1 MSGITRQL
9 MRSSGAIN
17 PAWDLAYAYYD
28 PSPGT
33 SWSLPGAKFL
43 RTFSVG
49 VQEADPT
56 GLFFRPDGLKM
67 YVSGGTGDDINEY
80 DLSVAWDLTTAVF
93 LQNFS
98 VAAQETAPVD
108 VFFKPDGTKMYVLG
122 SQGDDVTEYVLP
134 TAWDVS
140 TAGVYGNNFSV
151 AGQDNNPSGVTFK
164 PDGTKVYVTGT
175 TGNSVS
181 EYDLSTAWVVSSAT
195 FVQSFSTA
203 AQASGLTDVSF
214 KPDGL
219 KMYVTGTT
227 SDNVV
232 EYDLSTAWDVSTAVF
247 LQSFSVA
254 AQETTPEG
262 VFFRGDGLKMYM
274 TGTTSDNVNEYD
286 LSTAWDVSTAVFLQ
300 SFSVAAQDTVPTGV
314 FFKPDGLKMYVL
326 GDTDNDINE
335 YNLSTAWDVS
345 TAVFL
350 QNFSVVVA
358 GDTVPRGV
366 FFKEDG
372 VHMYVVGSLGDK
384 VYDLTLSTPWDV
396 STAAVYAG
404 GFSVI
409 GQDNNPSGMTF
420 KPDGTKM
427 YMCGA
432 SSIAV
437 NEYDL
442 STAWVVASATF
453 VQSFSVNAQET
464 IPTGVTFKPDGTK
477 MYVCGTTGD
486 GVDEYTL
493 STPWDVSTATFSFFL
508 SLASQDTG
516 PQAIFF
522 KPDGSRLYMLGGTGD
537 GINEY
542 DLSGF
547 SVAAQDTAPTDVFF
561 KPDGLKMY
569 VLGDTDNDINEY
581 DLSTAWD
588 LGTAVFLQNFIISVQ
603 ELTPHAFFF
612 RDNGL
617 KMYICGTSGDDVN
630 EYNLSTAWDVSTAVF
645 LQNFSVA
652 AQDINPAGLFFKPDG
667 TKMYMTGISSDSVHE
682 YDLSVAWD
690 VSTAVFLQSFSVTT
704 EERNPEGVFFKPDGT
719 KMFITGSS
727 DRDVYEYDLS
737 TAWDVS
743 TATFSKL
750 FDLGAY
756 ASFPEGLF
764 FRNDGTKM
772 FIIGSGYDKVFEFS
786 LAIQS

>member
-181 EYDLSTAWVVSSAT
+181 EYDLSTAWVVASAT
-195 FVQSFSTA
+195 FVQSFSVN
-203 AQASGLTDVSF
+203 AQETIPTGVTF
-214 KPDGL
+214 KPDGT
-219 KMYVTGTT
+219 KMYVCGTT
-227 SDNVV
+227 GDGVD
-232 EYDLSTAWDVSTAVF
+232 EYTLSTPWDVSTATFSFF
-247 LQSFSVA
+247 LSLASQDTGPQA
-254 AQETTPEG
+254 I
-262 VFFRGDGLKMYM
+262 FFKPDGSRLYMLGGTGDGI
-274 TGTTSDNVNEYD
+274 NEYD
-286 LSTAWDVSTAVFLQ
+286 LSG
-300 SFSVAAQDTVPTGV
+300 FSVAAQDTAPTDV

-737 TAWDVS
+737 TAWDIS

>member
-195 FVQSFSTA
+195 FVQSFS
-203 AQASGLTDVSF
+203 
-214 KPDGL
+214 
-219 KMYVTGTT
+219 
-227 SDNVV
+227 
-232 EYDLSTAWDVSTAVF
+232 
-247 LQSFSVA
+247 
-254 AQETTPEG
+254 
-262 VFFRGDGLKMYM
+262 
-274 TGTTSDNVNEYD
+274 
-286 LSTAWDVSTAVFLQ
+286 
-300 SFSVAAQDTVPTGV
+300 
-314 FFKPDGLKMYVL
+314 
-326 GDTDNDINE
+326 
-335 YNLSTAWDVS
+335 
-345 TAVFL
+345 
-350 QNFSVVVA
+350 
-358 GDTVPRGV
+358 
-366 FFKEDG
+366 
-372 VHMYVVGSLGDK
+372 
-384 VYDLTLSTPWDV
+384 
-396 STAAVYAG
+396 
-404 GFSVI
+404 
-409 GQDNNPSGMTF
+409 
-420 KPDGTKM
+420 
-427 YMCGA
+427 
-432 SSIAV
+432 
-437 NEYDL
+437 
-442 STAWVVASATF
+442 
-453 VQSFSVNAQET
+453 VNAQET

-581 DLSTAWD
+581 
-588 LGTAVFLQNFIISVQ
+588 
-603 ELTPHAFFF
+603 
-612 RDNGL
+612 
-617 KMYICGTSGDDVN
+617 
-630 EYNLSTAWDVSTAVF
+630 NLSTAWDVSTAVF

-690 VSTAVFLQSFSVTT
+690 VSTAVLLQSFSVTT
-704 EERNPEGVFFKPDGT
+704 EERSPEGVFFKPDGT

-737 TAWDVS
+737 TAWDIS